1 MSCDGSELNS
11 AFGAVQSH
19 ITWNLLGSGFFS
31 RFQLVA
37 DNFVPAF
44 WSGVWKWSSFL
55 PSGVVSG
62 SGPKA
67 SG

>member
-1 MSCDGSELNS
+1 
-11 AFGAVQSH
+11 VYY
-19 ITWNLLGSGFFS
+19 LLGSGVFS

-44 WSGVWKWSSFL
+44 SSGVWKWSSFL
-55 PSGVVSG
+55 PSSGVVSG